1 MEFKKIEPHMT
12 ERERRGTASYTAVWL
27 TGSYTIEA
35 SILVPMTLM
44 LIMAVLWLALKLY
57 NNVTVQYDI
66 CRELL
71 LRARETEDPV
81 RFIRLCR
88 IFELR

>member
-1 MEFKKIEPHMT
+1 MRSIKKAPRMT
-12 ERERRGTASYTAVWL
+12 GGRQGRTYQTAVWL
-27 TGSYTIEA
+27 PGSYTIEA
-35 SILVPMTLM
+35 SILVPMTVM
-44 LIMAVLWLALKLY
+44 LVMAVLWLALNLY
-57 NNVTVQYDI
+57 NNVTIQYDT

-71 LRARETEDPV
+71 LNVQKTEDPV

>member
-1 MEFKKIEPHMT
+1 MVFKKASNRRT
-12 ERERRGTASYTAVWL
+12 EGWKGGMRCPAVWL
-27 TGSYTIEA
+27 PGSYTIEA
-35 SILVPMTLM
+35 SILVPMTLV

-57 NNVTVQYDI
+57 NNVIIQSDT

-71 LRARETEDPV
+71 LNAPETEDPV